1 MGMPGTVHPAVDDPR
16 AEHARY
22 WRFSGLP
29 DTEMLTARF
38 VTTNFTR
45 HTHPTYTFGVITGGI
60 EEYAHPGGT
69 SRVGPGGLAV
79 VGPDEVHTGHA
90 GVPEGWTYR
99 VFYPRPEVV
108 VGIARELG
116 LRGTPAFSESGID
129 APEAS
134 RLLHA
139 AHLAAERGD
148 RLGAS
153 SLMRG
158 GIAALLRSHGRER
171 LPRARGGTARPETAR
186 AREVLVSRLT
196 DPPTLEELAAA
207 VGMGPFALSRAF
219 SSAYGLPPHAYLN
232 QLRVDRAR
240 ALLAAGRAPAEV
252 AAEVGFTDQAHLS
265 RHFRRHLGVPPGAYR
280 RALAGR

>member
-1 MGMPGTVHPAVDDPR
+1 
-16 AEHARY
+16 
-22 WRFSGLP
+22 
-29 DTEMLTARF
+29 MLTARF
-38 VTTNFTR
+38 VTTHFTR
-45 HTHPTYTFGVITGGI
+45 HTHPMYTFGVITGGVQ
-60 EEYAHPGGT
+60 EYSHPGGT
-69 SRVGPGGLAV
+69 SRVGAGGLAV
-79 VGPDEVHTGHA
+79 VGPDEAHTGHA

-116 LRGTPAFSESGID
+116 LRGTPAFSASGID
-129 APEAS
+129 APEAV

-153 SLMRG
+153 SLMRD
-158 GIAALLRSHGRER
+158 GIASLLRSHGRER
-171 LPRARGGTARPETAR
+171 LPRTRGATARPEASR
-186 AREVLVSRLT
+186 ARDVLVSRMT
-196 DPPTLEELAAA
+196 DPPTLEELAAE

-219 SSAYGLPPHAYLN
+219 SSAYGLPPRSYLN

-240 ALLAAGRAPAEV
+240 ALLVAGRTPSQV

-265 RHFRRHLGVPPGAYR
+265 RHFRSRLGVPPGAYR
-280 RALAGR
+280 RALADR